1 MSDHRAARCAP
12 NLLSLYAWAMAAAV
26 AFIVLVI
33 FGVLPPIGR

>member
-1 MSDHRAARCAP
+1 MSDHRTARCAP

-33 FGVLPPIGR
+33 IGVLPPIGR